1 MNEEQQQ
8 LDISGAITCGLNT
21 LSSEEVRVAARDVEH
36 LATFKGLLRALL
48 KGELTLATPDR
59 VLPEGVNLPVQESE
73 NNNDNDNNN

>member
-8 LDISGAITCGLNT
+8 LDISGAVTCGLDT

-48 KGELTLATPDR
+48 KGELVLATPDR
-59 VLPEGVNLPVQESE
+59 VLPEGVNLPVQEPEKKNE
-73 NNNDNDNNN
+73 ND